1 MVGSLAY
8 KTPDLQSYMTARH
21 GTLLWADLHG
31 QKVPMDG
38 RIPRAGVCDA
48 PDCDCGD
55 FWQREA
61 GRGMAR
67 ESFTG
72 MADEPH
78 NTLLSW

>member
-38 RIPRAGVCDA
+38 RIPAQACAMLLIAIAAISG
-48 PDCDCGD
+48 
-55 FWQREA
+55 RERQA
-61 GRGMAR
+61 EAWLVNHSPAWLTNLTTR
-67 ESFTG
+67 F
-72 MADEPH
+72 
-78 NTLLSW
+78 